1 MAQLASMEGMTKPG
15 GPALLFA
22 VRTDV
27 HLRAEVGLETGKLL
41 IRQRDGGS
49 ADWRVK
55 RKSRTSV
62 NQQGV

>member
-27 HLRAEVGLETGKLL
+27 RLRAEVGLETGKLL

-49 ADWRVK
+49 AD
-55 RKSRTSV
+55 
-62 NQQGV
+62 